1 MKKKVMKMAQA
12 LLAVVITLTV
22 LLSGGISARAA
33 VSVPDYYISPAVG
46 EGVTGVDIIDP
57 RTGDTIQSGISS
69 GNFAANKW
77 ICVGYG
83 LTASFSG
90 GLSYAEDVFDGYEPC
105 YRFTSDVR
113 FEVSG
118 TTVTFIGTGEKEPD
132 NTKAEPEH
140 KHSFSWVVEREATEI
155 YPGVKVNKC
164 SECGY
169 VSERVTL
176 PVADKVMEK
185 LNNSFETQLKSAQQG
200 GTVTLEL
207 GDWNSLQNKFMKK
220 IQDSKVDV
228 TLKYNYKGKK
238 YTVIIPANGFKDM
251 GVEWYGPVF
260 LYSIYG
266 GTIED

>member
-1 MKKKVMKMAQA
+1 MKKKVMKMKMAQA
-12 LLAVVITLTV
+12 LLAVVTTLTV

-33 VSVPDYYISPAVG
+33 VYPNYYISPAVR
-46 EGVTGVDIIDP
+46 EGDTGVDIMDMSAES
-57 RTGDTIQSGISS
+57 TEYGISS
-69 GNFAANKW
+69 GDFAANKW
-77 ICVGYG
+77 ICVGAG

-90 GLSYAEDVFDGYEPC
+90 GLSYAEDVFEGSEPC

-118 TTVTFIGTGEKEPD
+118 TTVTFIGTGS
-132 NTKAEPEH
+132 KAEPEH
-140 KHSFSWVVEREATEI
+140 KHSFGWVVEREATEI

-176 PVADKVMEK
+176 PVANKVLEK

-238 YTVIIPANGFKDM
+238 YTIIIPANGFKDM
-251 GVEWYGPVF
+251 GVEWYGPAF